1 MIWIVILSLLVN
13 IVLLLKL
20 YQDQKVKRNLV
31 KQLEWIIDKNALA
44 KIKHSGSSKS
54 HDDLVNEINRMIEK
68 ISEISIESEEIVQQ
82 NRRMV
87 SSISHDFRTPLTS
100 MLGYVQILQNDSNS
114 LKEKKYLKIIEER
127 TKILRDLIEEFY
139 SLSLLESNEYELNVE
154 SANPIILVQ
163 EQVAM
168 YYSELEDSFDHISIQ
183 LIEEDIKLLTSP
195 LDFNRLIGNLL
206 KNAYTH
212 GIKRFALYNEMSE
225 TSLIFYLENEVKDT
239 NTIEV
244 ERLFERLYKE
254 DKTRAIGST
263 GLGLSIAQ
271 KIAEA
276 LGYKLEASLKESMI
290 QFKLT
295 IPLK

>member
-13 IVLLLKL
+13 IVFLLKL
-20 YQDQKVKRNLV
+20 YQDQKVKRDLV

-68 ISEISIESEEIVQQ
+68 TSETRIEFEGIVQQ

-139 SLSLLESNEYELNVE
+139 SLSLLESNEYELDLE
-154 SANPIILVQ
+154 STNPIILVQ

-195 LDFNRLIGNLL
+195 LAFNRLIGNLL

-276 LGYKLEASLKESMI
+276 LEYNLEASFKESMI

>member
-154 SANPIILVQ
+154 AVNPIILVQ

>member
-31 KQLEWIIDKNALA
+31 KQIEWIIDKNALA

-68 ISEISIESEEIVQQ
+68 ISEIRIESEEIVQQ

>member
-154 SANPIILVQ
+154 AVNPIILVQ

-168 YYSELEDSFDHISIQ
+168 YYSELEGSFDHISIQ

-244 ERLFERLYKE
+244 ERLFERLHKE

>member
-225 TSLIFYLENEVKDT
+225 ISLIFYLENEVKDT

>member
-139 SLSLLESNEYELNVE
+139 SLSLLESNEYELNAE

>member
-212 GIKRFALYNEMSE
+212 GIKRFALYNEMNE